1 MRSKR
6 RSLSL
11 EARLVA
17 ASTVLA
23 VLVAGAFVILIL
35 ALSAHREA
43 AREQSES
50 RDVTVEALT
59 LQKLVLDMET
69 GLRGYV
75 LTGRRSFL
83 VPYETSRRELG
94 RRLERLH
101 ELVADEPAQRG
112 RAADLI
118 TAIRLYQSEYS
129 EPVRAFSTRER
140 TPESLAA
147 GRDATETEGKR
158 RVDDIRSRFE
168 EFIDA
173 ENVLGAER
181 TRSADRQ
188 SDLAIGLGVLGLTAC
203 ALFIVLFALY
213 LARSIARPVREA
225 ASGATQ
231 LAAGDLSLR
240 LHEGGPGEVGEL
252 TRAFNEMA
260 ERLESALNELE
271 EQNAQLRES
280 DRMKSELVNTV
291 SHELR
296 TPLAGV
302 LGFTRL
308 LLTRDFDPERRR
320 HYLGVVDAQARRL
333 AELIDRFLDV
343 RRIEEGRFVRVEEP
357 VDVGSILKEEAQLY
371 DAQSRNH
378 RVDIELP
385 PEPLIVKGDPDG
397 LRQVIGNLLSNA
409 IKYSP
414 DGGVVELAAERED
427 NAVRVFVRDHGMGIP
442 AAQQP
447 RIFTKFFRGDV
458 ASSGIAGTGL
468 GLALARDIVESHG
481 GRIGFESA
489 EGEGTTFWLELPGAN
504 GASGRA
510 QENRLAARTE
520 GER

>member
-1 MRSKR
+1 VTGERT
-6 RSLSL
+6 SLSL

-17 ASTVLA
+17 ASAVLA
-23 VLVAGAFVILIL
+23 LLVAGAFLILIL

-43 AREQSES
+43 TREQAES
-50 RDVTVEALT
+50 RDVIVEALT

-75 LTGRRSFL
+75 ITGRRSFL
-83 VPYETSRRELG
+83 EPYDASRRELV
-94 RRLERLH
+94 RRLGRFDD
-101 ELVADEPAQRG
+101 LVADEPTQLR
-112 RAADLI
+112 RAAELA
-118 TAIRLYQSEYS
+118 TAIRLYYEEYS
-129 EPVRAFSTRER
+129 DPVREFSTLER

-147 GRDATETEGKR
+147 GREATESEGKR
-158 RVDDIRSRFE
+158 RIDDIRSGFDQ
-168 EFIDA
+168 FIRA
-173 ENVLGAER
+173 ENLLGAER

-188 SDLAIGLGVLGLTAC
+188 SDLAIGLGILGLVAC
-203 ALFIVLFALY
+203 GLFIILFALY

-231 LAAGDLSLR
+231 LAGGDLSLR
-240 LHEGGPGEVGEL
+240 LRESGPGEVGEL

-260 ERLESALNELE
+260 ERLESALHELE
-271 EQNAQLRES
+271 DQNTQLRES

-357 VDVGSILKEEAQLY
+357 VDVGSLLKEEAQLY
-371 DAQSRNH
+371 DEQSRNH

-414 DGGVVELAAERED
+414 DGGVVELAAEREND
-427 NAVRVFVRDHGMGIP
+427 SVRVFVRDQGMGIP
-442 AAQQP
+442 VAQQP

-481 GRIGFESA
+481 GRIGFTSA
-489 EGEGTTFWLELPGAN
+489 EGEGTTFWLELPGGN
-504 GASGRA
+504 GASARA
-510 QENRLAARTE
+510 QENRAEARTE
-520 GER
+520 GEK

>member
-1 MRSKR
+1 VSSRR

-17 ASTVLA
+17 ASAVLA
-23 VLVAGAFVILIL
+23 LLIAGAFVILIL

-43 AREQSES
+43 TREQAES
-50 RDVTVEALT
+50 RDATVEVLT

-69 GLRGYV
+69 ALRGYV
-75 LTGRRSFL
+75 LSGRPSFL
-83 VPYETSRRELG
+83 QPYEASRRELG
-94 RRLERLH
+94 PRLERFAGLF
-101 ELVADEPAQRG
+101 ADEPAQLR
-112 RAADLI
+112 RARALTTVID
-118 TAIRLYQSEYS
+118 RYQTEYA
-129 EPVRAFSTRER
+129 EPVRTFSTR
-140 TPESLAA
+140 ESLAA
-147 GRDATETEGKR
+147 GRDATQSEGKR
-158 RVDDIRSRFE
+158 RVDDIRRRFE
-168 EFIDA
+168 EFLRA
-173 ENVLGAER
+173 ETALGAAR
-181 TRSADRQ
+181 TRSAERR
-188 SDLAIGLGVLGLTAC
+188 SEFAIGLGVLSLVAC
-203 ALFIVLFALY
+203 GLFIVLFALY

-225 ASGATQ
+225 AAGATQ
-231 LAAGDLSLR
+231 LASGDLSLR

-260 ERLESALNELE
+260 ERLESAQRELE

-308 LLTRDFDPERRR
+308 LLSREFDPERRR

-357 VDVGSILKEEAQLY
+357 VDVASLLKEEAQLY
-371 DAQSRNH
+371 DEQSSNH

-385 PEPLIVKGDPDG
+385 EEPLIVKGDPDG

-414 DGGVVELAAERED
+414 DGGVVELAAQRE
-427 NAVRVFVRDHGMGIP
+427 NNSIRVFVRDHGMGIP

-447 RIFTKFFRGDV
+447 QIFTKFFRGDV

-468 GLALARDIVESHG
+468 GLALSRDIVESHG

-489 EGEGTTFWLELPGAN
+489 EGEGTTFWLELPGGN
-504 GASGRA
+504 GASSRA
-510 QENRLAARTE
+510 QENRAEARTE
-520 GER
+520 GET